1 MKQKGNSIMKYNP
14 AVRKNILLQ
23 EMTAFTANE
32 TEALLSAVANGEEL
46 SDRASTVVETALVN
60 LLKTFVYDDIARANQ
75 ARELLNAFFDETG
88 DLDEERYLLFKPIVL
103 VDEEAETV
111 EDVSTTD
118 DGMEEEFG
126 YQASVEEDS
135 VEEDSPSEAAEEV
148 SAEDQE
154 VYDSLPEDNG
164 VEPSVDGESLAD
176 VFGETEEEFN
186 SRQQAEKL
194 SASLDMPDTL
204 GL

>member
-32 TEALLSAVANGEEL
+32 TEALLSAVANVEEL
-46 SDRASTVVETALVN
+46 SDRASTEVETALVN

-75 ARELLNAFFDETG
+75 ARDLLNAFFDETG

-111 EDVSTTD
+111 EDASTTD
-118 DGMEEEFG
+118 DGMEEEFA
-126 YQASVEEDS
+126 YQEPVEEDS
-135 VEEDSPSEAAEEV
+135 VEEDSPFEIAEAL

-154 VYDSLPEDNG
+154 VYDSLPEDDG
-164 VEPSVDGESLAD
+164 VDPSVDGEALAD

>member
-32 TEALLSAVANGEEL
+32 TEALLSAVANVEEL
-46 SDRASTVVETALVN
+46 SDRASTEVETALVN

-111 EDVSTTD
+111 EDASTTD
-118 DGMEEEFG
+118 DGMEEEFA
-126 YQASVEEDS
+126 YQEPVEEDS
-135 VEEDSPSEAAEEV
+135 VEEDSPFEIAEAL

-154 VYDSLPEDNG
+154 VYDSLPEDDG
-164 VEPSVDGESLAD
+164 VDPSVDGEALAD

>member
-1 MKQKGNSIMKYNP
+1 MKYNP

-23 EMTAFTANE
+23 EMTAFTVNE
-32 TEALLSAVANGEEL
+32 TEALLSAVANVEEL
-46 SDRASTVVETALVN
+46 SDRASTEVETALVN

-75 ARELLNAFFDETG
+75 ARDLLNAFFDETG

-103 VDEEAETV
+103 VDEETETV

-118 DGMEEEFG
+118 DGMEEEFA
-126 YQASVEEDS
+126 YEVPVEEESVED
-135 VEEDSPSEAAEEV
+135 DSPSEAAEAV
-148 SAEDQE
+148 SVEDQE
-154 VYDSLPEDNG
+154 VYDSLPEDDG
-164 VEPSVDGESLAD
+164 VEPSVDGEALAD

-194 SASLDMPDTL
+194 SESLDMPDTL

>member
-14 AVRKNILLQ
+14 VVRKNILLQ

-32 TEALLSAVANGEEL
+32 TEALLSAVANVEEL
-46 SDRASTVVETALVN
+46 SDRASTEVETALVN

-111 EDVSTTD
+111 EDASTTD
-118 DGMEEEFG
+118 DGMEEEFA
-126 YQASVEEDS
+126 YQEPVEEDS
-135 VEEDSPSEAAEEV
+135 VEEDSPSEIAEAL

-154 VYDSLPEDNG
+154 VYDSLPEDDG
-164 VEPSVDGESLAD
+164 VEPSVDGEALAD

>member
-32 TEALLSAVANGEEL
+32 TEALLSAVANVEEL
-46 SDRASTVVETALVN
+46 SDRASTEVETALVN

-111 EDVSTTD
+111 EDASTTD
-118 DGMEEEFG
+118 DGMEEEFA
-126 YQASVEEDS
+126 YQEPVEEDS
-135 VEEDSPSEAAEEV
+135 VEEDSPSEIADAL

-154 VYDSLPEDNG
+154 VYDSLPEDDG
-164 VEPSVDGESLAD
+164 VEPSVDGEALAD

>member
-1 MKQKGNSIMKYNP
+1 
-14 AVRKNILLQ
+14 
-23 EMTAFTANE
+23 MTAFTANE
-32 TEALLSAVANGEEL
+32 TEALLSAVANVEEL
-46 SDRASTVVETALVN
+46 SDRASTEVETALVN

-75 ARELLNAFFDETG
+75 ARDLLNAFFDETG

-126 YQASVEEDS
+126 YQAPVEEDS
-135 VEEDSPSEAAEEV
+135 VEEDSPSEAAEAV

-164 VEPSVDGESLAD
+164 VEPSVDGEALAD

>member
-32 TEALLSAVANGEEL
+32 TEALLSAVANVEEL
-46 SDRASTVVETALVN
+46 SDRTSTEVETALVN

-75 ARELLNAFFDETG
+75 ARDLLNAFFDETG

-103 VDEEAETV
+103 VDEETETV
-111 EDVSTTD
+111 EDASTTD
-118 DGMEEEFG
+118 DGMEEEFA
-126 YQASVEEDS
+126 YQEPVEEDS
-135 VEEDSPSEAAEEV
+135 VEEDSPFEIAEAL

-154 VYDSLPEDNG
+154 VYDSLPEDDG
-164 VEPSVDGESLAD
+164 VDPSVDGEALAD

>member
-32 TEALLSAVANGEEL
+32 TEALLSAVANVEEL
-46 SDRASTVVETALVN
+46 SDRASTEVETALVN

-75 ARELLNAFFDETG
+75 ARDLLNTFFDETG

-103 VDEEAETV
+103 VDEEAEAV
-111 EDVSTTD
+111 EDTSTTD
-118 DGMEEEFG
+118 DGMEEEFV

-135 VEEDSPSEAAEEV
+135 VEEDLPSEAVEAL

-154 VYDSLPEDNG
+154 VYDSLPEDDG
-164 VEPSVDGESLAD
+164 VDPSVDGEALAD
-176 VFGETEEEFN
+176 VFGETGEEFN

-194 SASLDMPDTL
+194 SASLDMPDTW